1 MEKISIKVR
10 VNMQCPYCG
19 FCGTM
24 KAYTTQNK
32 KPCPVCNELIFLRY
46 ATGVRGELDEHGY
59 YYHATEPYNIE
70 EINKEYAEMFEE
82 QPKKQAFTIR
92 QQGRKQKIQN

>member
-92 QQGRKQKIQN
+92 QKDRKQEI